1 MQFIVSQARKE
12 GMISTGIDLFLAALP
27 VVFIVVGY
35 VSFSEPWRLDDEMI
49 NYIAS
54 GILIAFIC
62 VSVFF
67 RLQALRKISALS
79 GIKAATL
86 YRNCIIICVC
96 FFALALV
103 LNYLY
108 PREPDADGGQS
119 DNPFAAI
126 FGLALFAGVIYII
139 VAWFRINFS
148 LARVS
153 GVSAFRTYV
162 WLCVSFLALNILCGA
177 GPFGL
182 ANSKP
187 QTDDA
192 VAALVIT
199 SFKEFLPFAALIIT
213 SVVHL
218 LAWSK
223 IEKLA

>member
-1 MQFIVSQARKE
+1 MQDLVSQVRKE
-12 GMISTGIDLFLAALP
+12 GMISTGIDLFLA
-27 VVFIVVGY
+27 VVLVIFKAIG
-35 VSFSEPWRLDDEMI
+35 L
-49 NYIAS
+49 AS
-54 GILIAFIC
+54 GGMFLIVSGIFIAFIC
-62 VSVFF
+62 FSVIY
-67 RLQALRKISALS
+67 RLRALSKISALT
-79 GIKAATL
+79 GIKAAAL
-86 YRNCIIICVC
+86 YRNCIIVFICISVFSLFHPISSC
-96 FFALALV
+96 REEMVRETTGETIWNLAA
-103 LNYLY
+103 
-108 PREPDADGGQS
+108 PT
-119 DNPFAAI
+119 AA
-126 FGLALFAGVIYII
+126 IYII
-139 VAWFRINFS
+139 VAWLRINFS

-162 WLCVSFLALNILCGA
+162 WLCVGFLALNILCGA

>member
-35 VSFSEPWRLDDEMI
+35 VSFSEPWRLDDETI

-62 VSVFF
+62 VSAFF

-108 PREPDADGGQS
+108 PREPDVDGGQS

-126 FGLALFAGVIYII
+126 FGLALFVGVIYII

-153 GVSAFRTYV
+153 GVSTFRTYV
-162 WLCVSFLALNILCGA
+162 WLCIFFFALNWLCGA

-182 ANSKP
+182 AASKP
-187 QTDDA
+187 QIDDSVA
-192 VAALVIT
+192 VLVAT

-213 SVVHL
+213 SIVHL